1 MGPPAFGPSAPVRA
15 MSIDKINAQ
24 QPEKL
29 TAQQQQAM
37 QRLHAAATQLE
48 GVFLDMLF
56 SAMRDTVPKES
67 IFGKESN
74 AEQTFQT
81 MLDEQRSQAVAQS
94 GSFGIAKVLE
104 EQLKQS
110 VLSDAA
116 RESKT
121 QIPRELEP

>member
-1 MGPPAFGPSAPVRA
+1 MSSPA
-15 MSIDKINAQ
+15 IDR
-24 QPEKL
+24 
-29 TAQQQQAM
+29 TQQALTP
-37 QRLHAAATQLE
+37 QQHQALQHLHSAATQLE

-56 SAMRDTVPKES
+56 SAMRETVPKES
-67 IFGKESN
+67 VFGQESS
-74 AEQTFQT
+74 AEETFQS

-110 VLSDAA
+110 VLSDAS

-121 QIPRELEP
+121 QVNRDLGL

>member
-1 MGPPAFGPSAPVRA
+1 MDPVRPA
-15 MSIDKINAQ
+15 QPAQ
-24 QPEKL
+24 QYTP
-29 TAQQQQAM
+29 QQKAALE
-37 QRLHAAATQLE
+37 RLHTAATQLE

-56 SAMRDTVPKES
+56 SAMRETVPNQT
-67 IFGKESN
+67 IFGKQSG

-81 MLDEQRSQAVAQS
+81 MLDEQRSQQMAQS

-116 RESKT
+116 HESKT
-121 QIPRELEP
+121 EIPPELEP

>member
-1 MGPPAFGPSAPVRA
+1 
-15 MSIDKINAQ
+15 MSIDPLRQAQ
-24 QPEKL
+24 QAQYS
-29 TAQQQQAM
+29 AQQQAALE
-37 QRLHAAATQLE
+37 RLHTAATQLE
-48 GVFLDMLF
+48 GVFLNMLF

-74 AEQTFQT
+74 AEETFQT
-81 MLDEQRSQAVAQS
+81 MLDDQRSQQMAKS

-110 VLSDAA
+110 VLSDAS

-121 QIPRELEP
+121 QIPSELEP

>member
-1 MGPPAFGPSAPVRA
+1 
-15 MSIDKINAQ
+15 MSIDKVSGQQAQ
-24 QPEKL
+24 QPQQ
-29 TAQQQQAM
+29 AQQAQYSPQQQAALD
-37 QRLHAAATQLE
+37 RLHSAATQLE
-48 GVFLDMLF
+48 GVFLNMLF

-74 AEQTFQT
+74 AEDTFQT
-81 MLDEQRSQAVAQS
+81 MLDGQRAQQMAQS

-110 VLSDAA
+110 VLSDAS

-121 QIPRELEP
+121 QIPSELEP